1 MKKDWDIIGGG
12 LFNPLTDH
20 NFNLHSDVLYADD
33 LALVAQTSTE
43 LQHMLGA
50 LHYVGHAH
58 QWWKAHDPL
67 CRRTARK
74 GQTIPSHCRPG
85 NAGRGFF
92 LFPWK

>member
-50 LHYVGHAH
+50 LH
-58 QWWKAHDPL
+58 
-67 CRRTARK
+67 
-74 GQTIPSHCRPG
+74 
-85 NAGRGFF
+85 
-92 LFPWK
+92 